1 MLTLQSRMLSILLYA
16 DKHLNLLEADL
27 VSMPAFCGHL
37 PILSLRDFKH
47 VNDNMTIII
56 GSIVKAKRKFTS
68 KFPI

>member
-1 MLTLQSRMLSILLYA
+1 MVI
-16 DKHLNLLEADL
+16 LEADQ
-27 VSMPAFCGHL
+27 VSMPVLCGHP